1 MQQFHRNIIVNFNK
15 IYYLCYKDFF
25 EQINNMT
32 MKQIELNNIFEFL
45 RKIRINKINDRETK
59 IGLINIHMELYKKV
73 QEFDEY
79 IKELQKKYFEG
90 KESELEAYNQQ
101 VAQMQTADP
110 EKRDELEAALD
121 PEIKKLVIEFN
132 SLINARLDQEI
143 PIELEKVDKQK
154 FIEALIDLDIE
165 FTCDDLIVLKDLYK

>member
-1 MQQFHRNIIVNFNK
+1 
-15 IYYLCYKDFF
+15 
-25 EQINNMT
+25 

-143 PIELEKVDKQK
+143 PVELEKVDKQK

>member
-1 MQQFHRNIIVNFNK
+1 MLQR
-15 IYYLCYKDFF
+15 FF

-110 EKRDELEAALD
+110 EKRDELEASLD

>member
-1 MQQFHRNIIVNFNK
+1 
-15 IYYLCYKDFF
+15 
-25 EQINNMT
+25 

>member
-1 MQQFHRNIIVNFNK
+1 
-15 IYYLCYKDFF
+15 
-25 EQINNMT
+25 MT

-143 PIELEKVDKQK
+143 PVELEKVDKQK

>member
-1 MQQFHRNIIVNFNK
+1 
-15 IYYLCYKDFF
+15 
-25 EQINNMT
+25 

-90 KESELEAYNQQ
+90 KESELETYNQQ

-110 EKRDELEAALD
+110 EKRDELKAALD

-143 PIELEKVDKQK
+143 PIELEKLDKQK

>member
-1 MQQFHRNIIVNFNK
+1 MLQR
-15 IYYLCYKDFF
+15 FF

-90 KESELEAYNQQ
+90 KESEIEAYNQQ

-132 SLINARLDQEI
+132 SLINARLNQEI
-143 PIELEKVDKQK
+143 PVELEKVDKQK

>member
-1 MQQFHRNIIVNFNK
+1 
-15 IYYLCYKDFF
+15 
-25 EQINNMT
+25 

-90 KESELEAYNQQ
+90 KESELEVYNQQ

-132 SLINARLDQEI
+132 SLINARLNQEI
-143 PIELEKVDKQK
+143 PVELEKIDKQK
-154 FIEALIDLDIE
+154 FVEALIDLDIE

>member
-1 MQQFHRNIIVNFNK
+1 
-15 IYYLCYKDFF
+15 
-25 EQINNMT
+25 MT

-90 KESELEAYNQQ
+90 KELELEAYNQQ

-110 EKRDELEAALD
+110 EKRDELEASLD

>member
-1 MQQFHRNIIVNFNK
+1 
-15 IYYLCYKDFF
+15 
-25 EQINNMT
+25 MT

-165 FTCDDLIVLKDLYK
+165 FTCDDLIVLKYLYK

>member
-1 MQQFHRNIIVNFNK
+1 
-15 IYYLCYKDFF
+15 
-25 EQINNMT
+25 
-32 MKQIELNNIFEFL
+32 MKHIELNNIFEFL

-110 EKRDELEAALD
+110 EKRNELEAALD

>member
-1 MQQFHRNIIVNFNK
+1 
-15 IYYLCYKDFF
+15 
-25 EQINNMT
+25 

-110 EKRDELEAALD
+110 EKRNELEAALD

>member
-1 MQQFHRNIIVNFNK
+1 
-15 IYYLCYKDFF
+15 
-25 EQINNMT
+25 

-101 VAQMQTADP
+101 VAQMQTVDP

>member
-1 MQQFHRNIIVNFNK
+1 
-15 IYYLCYKDFF
+15 
-25 EQINNMT
+25 MT

>member
-1 MQQFHRNIIVNFNK
+1 
-15 IYYLCYKDFF
+15 
-25 EQINNMT
+25 
-32 MKQIELNNIFEFL
+32 
-45 RKIRINKINDRETK
+45 
-59 IGLINIHMELYKKV
+59 
-73 QEFDEY
+73 
-79 IKELQKKYFEG
+79 
-90 KESELEAYNQQ
+90 
-101 VAQMQTADP
+101 MQTADP

>member
-1 MQQFHRNIIVNFNK
+1 
-15 IYYLCYKDFF
+15 
-25 EQINNMT
+25 

-101 VAQMQTADP
+101 VSQMQTADP

>member
-1 MQQFHRNIIVNFNK
+1 MLQR
-15 IYYLCYKDFF
+15 FF
-25 EQINNMT
+25 EQINNMI

-90 KESELEAYNQQ
+90 KESELEIYNQQ

>member
-1 MQQFHRNIIVNFNK
+1 
-15 IYYLCYKDFF
+15 
-25 EQINNMT
+25 

-110 EKRDELEAALD
+110 EKRDELEAAL
-121 PEIKKLVIEFN
+121 
-132 SLINARLDQEI
+132 
-143 PIELEKVDKQK
+143 
-154 FIEALIDLDIE
+154 
-165 FTCDDLIVLKDLYK
+165 

>member
-1 MQQFHRNIIVNFNK
+1 MI
-15 IYYLCYKDFF
+15 
-25 EQINNMT
+25 

-90 KESELEAYNQQ
+90 KESELETYNQQ

>member
-1 MQQFHRNIIVNFNK
+1 
-15 IYYLCYKDFF
+15 
-25 EQINNMT
+25 MT

-90 KESELEAYNQQ
+90 KELELEAYNQQ

>member
-1 MQQFHRNIIVNFNK
+1 MLQR
-15 IYYLCYKDFF
+15 FF

-132 SLINARLDQEI
+132 SLINARLNQEI
-143 PIELEKVDKQK
+143 PVELEKIDKQK

>member
-1 MQQFHRNIIVNFNK
+1 
-15 IYYLCYKDFF
+15 
-25 EQINNMT
+25 

-110 EKRDELEAALD
+110 EKRDELEAALN

>member
-1 MQQFHRNIIVNFNK
+1 
-15 IYYLCYKDFF
+15 
-25 EQINNMT
+25 MT

-110 EKRDELEAALD
+110 EKRDELEASLD

-143 PIELEKVDKQK
+143 PIELEKIDKQK

>member
-1 MQQFHRNIIVNFNK
+1 MA
-15 IYYLCYKDFF
+15 
-25 EQINNMT
+25 
-32 MKQIELNNIFEFL
+32 MKPIELNNIFEFL

>member
-1 MQQFHRNIIVNFNK
+1 
-15 IYYLCYKDFF
+15 
-25 EQINNMT
+25 

-45 RKIRINKINDRETK
+45 RKIRVNKINDRETK